1 MWPGKAR
8 DEKGWS
14 FVSGRKKRFMLNPG
28 YVDHPAR
35 GRTGGKNIRSRGATS
50 VRRMAVAR
58 GIRCGRSAVA
68 GRGRE
73 AKMKRRCETA
83 LLTALLA
90 TLLVATEGH
99 VSGRDPLGADEWD
112 ASVRLPPAEIFETRL
127 EEPEPRSAPWK
138 PLPLVESD
146 ETVGRNPVSGGTGWL
161 VIFEVSFTR
170 AKGAK
175 DRDAAGGRPVEDGS
189 PSPRAAAAE

>member
-1 MWPGKAR
+1 
-8 DEKGWS
+8 
-14 FVSGRKKRFMLNPG
+14 
-28 YVDHPAR
+28 
-35 GRTGGKNIRSRGATS
+35 
-50 VRRMAVAR
+50 
-58 GIRCGRSAVA
+58 
-68 GRGRE
+68 
-73 AKMKRRCETA
+73 MKRRCETA

-99 VSGRDPLGADEWD
+99 VFGRDPLGADEWD